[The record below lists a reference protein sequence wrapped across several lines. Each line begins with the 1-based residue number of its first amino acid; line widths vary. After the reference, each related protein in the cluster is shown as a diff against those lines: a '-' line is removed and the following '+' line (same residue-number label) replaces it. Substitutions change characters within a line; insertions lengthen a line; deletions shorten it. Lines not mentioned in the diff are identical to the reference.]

1 MTKRFAEGVVPRP
14 PHWGGYR
21 VSLDRMEF
29 WQGEKYRLH
38 DRVEYVRVPEGGWRA
53 RRLCP

>member
-1 MTKRFAEGVVPRP
+1 
-14 PHWGGYR
+14 

-38 DRVEYVRVPEGGWRA
+38 DRVEYAPVPEGGWRA